1 VEGLS
6 LVFFRPQ
13 GIGLPEEV
21 KGASD
26 GRGKKGSDEGLGID
40 DCPFTLIKKGANDR
54 NMKKTNERRWREA
67 PIGVGWIELRPSEVE
82 F

>member
-1 VEGLS
+1 MEGLS

-26 GRGKKGSDEGLGID
+26 GRGKKGSDEGSDEALDIDPRD

-54 NMKKTNERRWREA
+54 NVKKTNERQWREA
-67 PIGVGWIELRPSEVE
+67 PIGVGWKE
-82 F
+82 